1 MPPVA
6 KELCNASEQVEKLA
20 RIIFPYSAK
29 ERWMFM
35 FTAYLDESGT
45 HAGAGI
51 LAVAGYVS
59 VDRQWVEFQ
68 REWQEILIAENI
80 PFFHMADY
88 ESRFGIYK
96 DWSNEKRIRVI
107 TRLCSIIKR
116 RVHRAFTS
124 SVILSDYNEVAAM
137 RPDLFGTP
145 YGFNANICMRLI
157 SDWAEQRAHKGP
169 IAYVF
174 ERGSGYEAE
183 LAQQF
188 NIYLSS
194 DELKALYRLSTLTF
208 ADKRDILP
216 LQAADILVYEVRKR
230 ALNQTD
236 DSKKKFVRRSMNN
249 IGGVPGGYHYWT
261 KQNLLD
267 LIASHEEMKKDKV

>member
-1 MPPVA
+1 
-6 KELCNASEQVEKLA
+6 
-20 RIIFPYSAK
+20 
-29 ERWMFM
+29 M
-35 FTAYLDESGT
+35 FTAYFDESGT
-45 HAGAGI
+45 HAGAVI

-59 VDRQWVEFQ
+59 VDRQWVEFE
-68 REWQEILIAENI
+68 REWQEILTAEDI

-124 SVILSDYNEVAAM
+124 SVIISDYNDVAAM
-137 RPDLFGTP
+137 RPDLFETA
-145 YGFNANICMRLI
+145 YAFNANICMRLI
-157 SDWAEQRAHKGP
+157 SDWAEERAHKGP

-188 NIYLSS
+188 NIYLAS

-249 IGGVPGGYHYWT
+249 IGGVPGGYYYWT

-267 LIASHEEMKKDKV
+267 LIASHEQMKKDEA